1 MLKSPSHTCATLSH
15 PARSRGPAAGYLHST
30 GQRIRTQGRDFLRG
44 GLGQPT
50 HHLQPAQKGWAP
62 LHKGEPQRW
71 APCQLLPLTESDVS
85 WFWCQ
90 AENDHGVQFSPLRLL
105 PPGERAPQLP
115 GGSWPFW
122 VGQWEVEDLRPA
134 TAKSRDGRCAAARPP
149 LAPKEAQPSSPHP
162 LTGQLPQVPTIVLA
176 GSLASIAAVT
186 ASMLGWTLMPR

>member
-1 MLKSPSHTCATLSH
+1 MAQLQAIFTLLDRGSGPRVEISCGAALGSPPITYSLLRKDGLLYTKESHNDGRPANFSLSLNQT
-15 PARSRGPAAGYLHST
+15 S
-30 GQRIRTQGRDFLRG
+30 
-44 GLGQPT
+44 
-50 HHLQPAQKGWAP
+50 
-62 LHKGEPQRW
+62 
-71 APCQLLPLTESDVS
+71 S